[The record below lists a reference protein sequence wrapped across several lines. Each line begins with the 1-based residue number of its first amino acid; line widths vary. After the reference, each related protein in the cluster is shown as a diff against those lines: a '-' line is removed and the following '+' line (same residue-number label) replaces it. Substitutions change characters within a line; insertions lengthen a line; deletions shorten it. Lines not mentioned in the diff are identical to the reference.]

1 MLYFA
6 NFTDFFQVV
15 VFWAGAHLTH
25 SYDHHWYIPR
35 LLAIVQSVNDTRVK
49 GFLLSCTTIVV
60 VISWEKD
67 LRGMICWTDKKNLE
81 EKLMARQALICL
93 LHSNSVIATI
103 NSEGVHLIRHIPTR
117 FTDIT
122 RNQS

>member
-1 MLYFA
+1 MGEVKLLY
-6 NFTDFFQVV
+6 
-15 VFWAGAHLTH
+15 
-25 SYDHHWYIPR
+25 SE
-35 LLAIVQSVNDTRVK
+35 
-49 GFLLSCTTIVV
+49 

-103 NSEGVHLIRHIPTR
+103 NSEGGSSNKTYSHSIHGH
-117 FTDIT
+117 
-122 RNQS
+122 NA